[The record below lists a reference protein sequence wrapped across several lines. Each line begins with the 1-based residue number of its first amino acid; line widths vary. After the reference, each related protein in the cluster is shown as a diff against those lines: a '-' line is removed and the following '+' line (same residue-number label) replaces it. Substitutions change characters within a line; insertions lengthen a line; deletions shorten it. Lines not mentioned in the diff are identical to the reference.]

1 MSEQQEFPTTSTF
14 RRRKRG
20 RDGTHRTR
28 SLKQRRLRLL
38 REDRE
43 NFDVIA
49 PLATGLESDSDSD
62 SFEDLWISQLQTNN
76 AIVDHAVGITEV
88 MRCMQSAWMELIEG
102 LESGEIDF
110 LELARKNLK
119 TVEAFQAMESA
130 LPMQCLI
137 EEDET
142 VLDDSADVMEAIS

>member
-20 RDGTHRTR
+20 RDGVPRGK
-28 SLKQRRLRLL
+28 SVKQRRMRLL

-62 SFEDLWISQLQTNN
+62 SFEDLWISQSQMNN
-76 AIVDHAVGITEV
+76 AIVENAVATTEV
-88 MRCMQSAWMELIEG
+88 MRCLQSTRMELIEG

-110 LELARKNLK
+110 LELAQKNLK
-119 TVEAFQAMESA
+119 T
-130 LPMQCLI
+130 I
-137 EEDET
+137 
-142 VLDDSADVMEAIS
+142 